1 MWEYKSVGMRSDE
14 SLRRDMQSSGR
25 ADQARGRN
33 TLSLKKMLIDLA
45 NASKIVHNDGQIVV
59 ADIRR

>member
-1 MWEYKSVGMRSDE
+1 MWEYKGFGMRSDE
-14 SLRRDMQSSGR
+14 SLRRDKQSVNYR
-25 ADQARGRN
+25 LRGED

-59 ADIRR
+59 ADIRN